1 MPMMNSKPA
10 RSRRQRG
17 AAMMEVLVTM
27 LIIAF
32 GMLGFVGLQAQSTL
46 SQVEA
51 YQRTQALILL
61 NDMAQRITLNH
72 TNAASYV
79 ATSIGTTDPGD
90 CTIGATLA
98 ARDVCEWS
106 LLIQG
111 STETQGSAKLGAVT
125 AARGCITAISAT
137 QYRVSLAWQ
146 GVQASGAPAA
156 TCGQDTYASENT
168 RRAVTT
174 VVSLATLGT

>member
-1 MPMMNSKPA
+1 MNYPSVQSK
-10 RSRRQRG
+10 RQRG

-72 TNAASYV
+72 VNAASYV
-79 ATSIGTTDPGD
+79 ASSIGTTDPGS
-90 CTIGATLA
+90 CSAGVTLA

-111 STETQGSAKLGAVT
+111 ATETQGGAKLGAVT
-125 AARGCITAISAT
+125 GARGCISAISPT
-137 QYRVSLAWQ
+137 QYLVSLAWQ
-146 GVQASGAPAA
+146 GVQPSGAPASA
-156 TCGQDTYASENT
+156 CGQNSYASENT

-174 VVSLATLGT
+174 VVSIATLGA